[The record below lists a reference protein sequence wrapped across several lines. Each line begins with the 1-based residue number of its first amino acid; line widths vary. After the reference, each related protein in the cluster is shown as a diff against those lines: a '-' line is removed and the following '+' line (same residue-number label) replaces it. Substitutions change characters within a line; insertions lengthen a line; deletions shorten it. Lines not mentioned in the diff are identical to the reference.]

1 MYILKTS
8 CLNFFLFFGLLPNLT
23 LVLYRKP
30 PSLLKTCLTGSSC
43 VWQYLS
49 TLVCPMICMRTQAG
63 KHVGF
68 LSSLLGGCCLQCSG
82 ILIKGNS
89 CIHNLPLFKKL
100 YSLCMHLQGDI
111 TGFKTHLFFSFHVQT
126 ITYET
131 CCFYTHFI
139 WKIYAPCVLHQKN
152 PSDIL
157 RSGSLFRILSGCYD
171 PSFSLCDRAARV
183 EKMGYTWFGCKPTTG
198 SIMQGMVVGRKFI
211 PCETWQCGNSCPNSL
226 CRFC

>member
-111 TGFKTHLFFSFHVQT
+111 TGFKTNLFFSFHVQT

-131 CCFYTHFI
+131 CCFYTHLFEKFMLHVFCI
-139 WKIYAPCVLHQKN
+139 KRTLQTSFARDPFFASSVDVMIHPSRCVTEQHEWKRWATPDLAVN
-152 PSDIL
+152 PPQEAS
-157 RSGSLFRILSGCYD
+157 C
-171 PSFSLCDRAARV
+171 RA
-183 EKMGYTWFGCKPTTG
+183 W
-198 SIMQGMVVGRKFI
+198 
-211 PCETWQCGNSCPNSL
+211 L
-226 CRFC
+226 